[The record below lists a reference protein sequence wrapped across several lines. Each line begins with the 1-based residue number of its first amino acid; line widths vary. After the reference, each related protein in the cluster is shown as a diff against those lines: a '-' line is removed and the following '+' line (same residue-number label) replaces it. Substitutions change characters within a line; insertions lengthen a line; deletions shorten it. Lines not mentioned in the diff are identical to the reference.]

1 MEMILTVM
9 ADDKTGIVEKLS
21 DIVASEK
28 GNWLDSRLAH
38 MSGKFAGIIKINC
51 VDSNVDE
58 LTKKLSDLKADGILV
73 QCEMAQAKTE
83 SLEGI
88 KIEIT
93 SHDRKGIV
101 KEVTATLASLNVNI
115 LELHTKC
122 YMAPMSAELMF
133 SAVLDIQMPP
143 GVGFDQIEGA
153 LESLSAELM
162 VDEI

>member
-1 MEMILTVM
+1 MILTVM
-9 ADDKTGIVEKLS
+9 ADDKTGIVENIS

-51 VDSNVDE
+51 VDSNVE
-58 LTKKLSDLKADGILV
+58 QLKAKLSNLKNDGILI
-73 QCEMAQAKTE
+73 QCEMAQTTQKDLT
-83 SLEGI
+83 GI

-101 KEVTATLASLNVNI
+101 KEVTTTLAGLRVNI
-115 LELHTKC
+115 LELHTRC
-122 YMAPMSAELMF
+122 YQAPMSAEVMF
-133 SAVLDIQMPP
+133 GAVLDLQMPQ
-143 GVGFDQIEGA
+143 GIDFESVETA
-153 LESLSAELM
+153 LEALSSELM

>member
-9 ADDKTGIVEKLS
+9 ADDKTGIVENIS
-21 DIVASEK
+21 DIIASEK

-51 VDSNVDE
+51 ADSNVAE
-58 LTKKLSDLKADGILV
+58 LKAKLSNLKDDGILI
-73 QCEMAQAKTE
+73 QCEMAQTTQTD
-83 SLEGI
+83 LTGI

-101 KEVTATLASLNVNI
+101 KEVTTTLAGLHVNI

-122 YMAPMSAELMF
+122 YQAPMSAELMF
-133 SAVLDIQMPP
+133 GAVLDLQMPE
-143 GVGFDQIEGA
+143 GVSFENIEEA
-153 LESLSAELM
+153 LEELSSELM
-162 VDEI
+162 VDEV